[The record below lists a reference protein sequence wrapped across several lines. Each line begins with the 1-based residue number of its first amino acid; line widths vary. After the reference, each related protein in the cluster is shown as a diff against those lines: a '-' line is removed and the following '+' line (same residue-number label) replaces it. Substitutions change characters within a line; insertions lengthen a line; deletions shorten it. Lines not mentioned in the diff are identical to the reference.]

1 MIEATA
7 ESQSSDPRRAW
18 FRTAAII
25 ICEISVFAFAIG
37 AIVARHADPA
47 YPGWKCRL
55 SPPIWVVNEVDR
67 HGPALELRPGDQV
80 IGVNGTEPG
89 WLGPAFKVMDLKP
102 GQPYTV
108 TIRRGTQT
116 VSLRLLMGRNASVVL
131 LDVEATLLFA
141 FLLCLAGL
149 VIRLGGQNDV
159 TARLGNTCFFLGGMA
174 WVGPV
179 LLTYPG
185 WSVPTT
191 WLAVA
196 LARLPRPLQ
205 MSVGWD
211 FLSRFPHPLPER
223 LPVKALRSV
232 FYVTSIVLWAL
243 FNLPVFA
250 EFIHLPYAS
259 AFGPLQWLGRDGPFA
274 TAANTAFDGVVAVAA
289 CFVLLHNY
297 RRIFDWDSR
306 RRIRW
311 VAVSFGVGAL
321 SLVCLRSLQLAAGI
335 AGGEQLRTAKDI
347 AEAATTVAM
356 GFIPVALVYAG
367 LRHRVLGIRL
377 VIRRGL
383 QYLLAKNVLRI
394 VLLTPVLIVLVDVIR
409 APERSFLDLF
419 LRSSWH
425 FYVPV
430 MLTAALSLRYRH
442 QVGRWLDRRF
452 FRVAMQEE
460 EFLLAMT
467 ESIRTAT
474 TEHEI
479 ARAAE
484 RQIERA
490 LAAEGVRIFFRS
502 PSSGALE
509 SGFSHEPLDSQ
520 ALEQVLDRHRISASA
535 TNSSLTAPLIVY
547 DRAPPDQA
555 FSDQRELLVVPLIGT
570 DERTFGA
577 FVLGPKKSEQAYTGR
592 ERELLQAIGA
602 QVVMACEVLRLKRA
616 VDRESRQRVTILGR
630 LENESIRLLQEC
642 PLCGD
647 CYDTSQS
654 HCPRD
659 GEPLQLTLP
668 VERLVSGRYEL
679 HRRIGAGGMGV
690 VFEALDQRLDKP
702 VALKIMVGQLFGN
715 QEALLRFKREALTVA
730 SLAHRNIVGIH
741 DFGELPAG
749 GAFLVMDL
757 VRGTS
762 WRNHLRPN
770 KALPPS
776 RVAGWIEGLCEGAAA
791 AHRSGIVH
799 RDLKPENVMI
809 SEGPDGETP
818 MILDFGLAKLQPGFG
833 LASTNLS
840 VDGMV
845 LGTRAYMSPEQR
857 VGDPVGP
864 PSDIYSIAVM
874 ALETLARLSPPTSG
888 ATTEWASQ
896 AFERIAKPGSPL
908 EALLA
913 GALGPSPEDRMKPA
927 DQFGR
932 SLASAI
938 RAQQPLASNIS
949 GSDEAET
956 QSLGVTT

>member
-7 ESQSSDPRRAW
+7 ERQSSDPHRAW
-18 FRTAAII
+18 FRTTAII
-25 ICEISVFAFAIG
+25 ICEISVFAFAISG
-37 AIVARHADPA
+37 IVARHADPA

-55 SPPIWVVNEVDR
+55 SPPIWVVKEVDR
-67 HGPALELRPGDQV
+67 HGPAVALRPGDQL

-89 WLGPAFKVMDLKP
+89 WLGPAFKLMDLKP
-102 GQPYTV
+102 GQPYSL

-116 VSLRLLMGRNASVVL
+116 VSLRLLMGSHASVVL

-223 LPVKALRSV
+223 LPVKVLRSA
-232 FYVTSIVLWAL
+232 FYVSSIVLWAL

-250 EFIHLPYAS
+250 ELVHLPYSS
-259 AFGPLQWLGRDGPFA
+259 AFRPLQWLGRDGPFA
-274 TAANTAFDGVVAVAA
+274 TSADAAFDGVVGAA
-289 CFVLLHNY
+289 AFFVLMHNY

-321 SLVCLRSLQLAAGI
+321 SLVCLRSIQLAASI
-335 AGGEQLRTAKDI
+335 AGGERLQTAEDV

-356 GFIPVALVYAG
+356 GLIPVALVYAG
-367 LRHRVLGIRL
+367 LKHRVLGIRL

-409 APERSFLDLF
+409 APERSFSDLF

-460 EFLLAMT
+460 EFLVAMT

-474 TEHEI
+474 TEDEI

-490 LAAEGVRIFFRS
+490 LAADGVRIFFRS
-502 PSSGALE
+502 ASSGELE
-509 SGFSHEPLDSQ
+509 SGLSREPLDSQ
-520 ALEQVLDRHRISASA
+520 PLEHLLERHRLSASA
-535 TNSSLTAPLIVY
+535 KNSSLTAPLIVY

-555 FSDQRELLVVPLIGT
+555 FADPRELLVVPLIGT
-570 DERTFGA
+570 DGRTFGA
-577 FVLGPKKSEQAYTGR
+577 FVLGPKKSEQAYTRR

-602 QVVMACEVLRLKRA
+602 QVVMACEVLRLKRT

-630 LENESIRLLQEC
+630 LERESIRLLHEC
-642 PLCGD
+642 PQCGD

-659 GEPLQLTLP
+659 GETLQLTLP

-679 HRRIGAGGMGV
+679 NRRLGAGGMGV
-690 VFEALDQRLDKP
+690 VYEAVDTRLDKR

-715 QEALLRFKREALTVA
+715 QEALLRFKREAHAVA
-730 SLAHRNIVGIH
+730 SLAHRNIVGMH

-762 WRNHLRPN
+762 WRSHLRQN
-770 KALPPS
+770 KPLLAN

-791 AHRSGIVH
+791 AHRCGIVH
-799 RDLKPENVMI
+799 RDLKPENVML
-809 SEGPDGETP
+809 SEGPDGETA
-818 MILDFGLAKLQPGFG
+818 MILDFGIAKLQPGFE
-833 LASTNLS
+833 STSVNVS
-840 VDGMV
+840 VDGLV

-857 VGDPVGP
+857 IGEPVGSA
-864 PSDIYSIAVM
+864 SDLYSIAVM
-874 ALETLARLSPPTSG
+874 ALETLARSAPPASG
-888 ATTEWASQ
+888 ATTEWANHALQ
-896 AFERIAKPGSPL
+896 HIVKPGSQL
-908 EALLA
+908 QVLFSAALLPA
-913 GALGPSPEDRMKPA
+913 PEDRMKPV

-932 SLASAI
+932 SLAAAI
-938 RAQQPLASNIS
+938 RTEQPLAYSVS

-956 QSLGVTT
+956 QSLGTIT